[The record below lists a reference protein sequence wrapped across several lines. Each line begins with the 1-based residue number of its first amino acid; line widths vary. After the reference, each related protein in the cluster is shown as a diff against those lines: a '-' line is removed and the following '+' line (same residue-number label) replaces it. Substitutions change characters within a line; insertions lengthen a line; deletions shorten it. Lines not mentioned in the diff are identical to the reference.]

1 MRLLVTLRRAHGLV
15 ARRELRGRSRLKII
29 VDRED
34 TFGDIIRKASY
45 GTGKSFAAV
54 AQSASVDAARID
66 AMGRDEVMPT
76 EEEARAIGRALGLD
90 PGKLADIA
98 CRDWKPAVR
107 EQPEHVGHQINAP
120 HPSNGYFLILA
131 SQRVAAFVDPGGRAD
146 NIVAVLKRSPVSL
159 EYILLT
165 HKHRDH
171 VDALPDVRA
180 AFPKARVVVHHL
192 DAPALGDH
200 ARDALDIKDG
210 ETIPFGDGEIRLL
223 HTPGHTDGSSCFIYQ
238 GSIFTGDTMFAG
250 SVGRV
255 FGERFGYEDLLAG
268 ARTKIFSMPEETV
281 VLPGHGP
288 PSTIAEERAHNP
300 FF

>member
-1 MRLLVTLRRAHGLV
+1 M
-15 ARRELRGRSRLKII
+15 KI
-29 VDRED
+29 VVERED
-34 TFGDIIRKASY
+34 TFGDIMRKASS
-45 GTGKSFAAV
+45 GTQTTPLALAHAA
-54 AQSASVDAARID
+54 SIDPARLELL
-66 AMGRDEVMPT
+66 GSDESQPT
-76 EEEARAIGRALGLD
+76 EEEARAIGRALRLD

-107 EQPEHVGHQINAP
+107 EQPEHIGHQINTP

-131 SQRVAAFVDPGGRAD
+131 GQKVAAFVDPGGRAD

-180 AFPKARVVVHHL
+180 AFPQARVVVHRL

-200 ARDALDIKDG
+200 ARNALDVVDG
-210 ETIPFGDGEIRLL
+210 ESIPFGDGEIRLL

-238 GSIFTGDTMFAG
+238 GSVFTGDTLFAG
-250 SVGRV
+250 SIGRV
-255 FGERFGYEDLLAG
+255 FGERFGYDDLLAG
-268 ARTKIFSMPEETV
+268 ARTKIFSMPDETV